1 MNSNNINTKLK
12 DSFNDELTLREFF
25 IVMWRGKWIIVLMTL
40 SAAILSVYIALSKP
54 NIYTSTVL
62 LSPANSSSGSLA
74 SNVSSRYGGLAS
86 LAGISLDGGQV
97 NDVGLGIEIVK
108 TRSFI
113 VDFIK
118 RRDILVPLFAMKSW
132 ENESNK
138 IILNEDVY
146 NKKLNIW
153 LGDLPSYQDAFDKFT
168 QMMSISINKKTGIVS
183 LSITSQSPV
192 LAQQWASW
200 LVEDLNN
207 VMKNRVVTEAKNSIL
222 FLQREIE
229 STSLTELRLMFSRMM
244 QEQTK
249 IVMLG
254 NVRPEYL
261 FTIIDPA
268 IIPERKVGPIRSQIA
283 IIGTF
288 MGGVFSV
295 LLLFLRRYGPE
306 IVREKNI
313 EKR

>member
-108 TRSFI
+108 TQSFI

-118 RRDILVPLFAMKSW
+118 RRDI
-132 ENESNK
+132 
-138 IILNEDVY
+138 
-146 NKKLNIW
+146 
-153 LGDLPSYQDAFDKFT
+153 
-168 QMMSISINKKTGIVS
+168 
-183 LSITSQSPV
+183 
-192 LAQQWASW
+192 
-200 LVEDLNN
+200 
-207 VMKNRVVTEAKNSIL
+207 
-222 FLQREIE
+222 
-229 STSLTELRLMFSRMM
+229 
-244 QEQTK
+244 
-249 IVMLG
+249 
-254 NVRPEYL
+254 
-261 FTIIDPA
+261 
-268 IIPERKVGPIRSQIA
+268 
-283 IIGTF
+283 
-288 MGGVFSV
+288 
-295 LLLFLRRYGPE
+295 
-306 IVREKNI
+306 
-313 EKR
+313 

>member
-62 LSPANSSSGSLA
+62 LSPANSSSGNLA

-229 STSLTELRLMFSRMM
+229 STSLTELRLMFSRMI

-288 MGGVFSV
+288 IGGVFSV

-313 EKR
+313 ERR

>member
-288 MGGVFSV
+288 IGGFFSV

-306 IVREKNI
+306 IVREINI